1 MPRGVPLTPPELADA
16 LAVFLRTG
24 SFTQAAAAIGKDA
37 SGVARA
43 LRRHPSDPE
52 RSRVYARELE
62 SVMGEAARLQRVALR
77 MLRPMLADKDAK
89 VAQGAVAQVNDTSRA
104 AGTART
110 ALAKLTG
117 EHAADAVAVTL
128 TSETPAV
135 IALRKKVMDAIASK
149 RPL

>member
-1 MPRGVPLTPPELADA
+1 MPRGVPLTPPELGLA
-16 LAVFLRTG
+16 LDVYLRTG

-43 LRRHPSDPE
+43 LRRHPSGPE
-52 RSRVYARELE
+52 RSRVYARELD
-62 SVMGEAARLQRVALR
+62 SVMAEAARLQRVALAR
-77 MLRPMLADKDAK
+77 LRPMLSDADAK

-117 EHAADAVAVTL
+117 EHAAEKVAVEVDDDALLAKLNRL
-128 TSETPAV
+128 TG
-135 IALRKKVMDAIASK
+135 R
-149 RPL
+149 

>member
-1 MPRGVPLTPPELADA
+1 MPGPPITPAELAVA
-16 LAVFLRTG
+16 LDVYLRTG
-24 SFTQAAAAIGKDA
+24 SFTRAAEAIGRTT
-37 SGVARA
+37 SGVSRA
-43 LRRHPSDPE
+43 LRRNHSDVD
-52 RSRVYARELE
+52 RRKVYARELE

-77 MLRPMLADKDAK
+77 MLRPMLSDADAR

-117 EHAADAVAVTL
+117 EHAAEAVAVTL

-135 IALRKKVMDAIASK
+135 IALKKKVMNAIASK
-149 RPL
+149 QPL

>member
-1 MPRGVPLTPPELADA
+1 MPGPPITPTELATA
-16 LAVFLRTG
+16 LDVYLRTG
-24 SFTQAAAAIGKDA
+24 SFAQAAAAIGRNA
-37 SGVARA
+37 GATACA
-43 LRRHPSDPE
+43 LRRNHSDVD
-52 RSRVYARELE
+52 RRRVYARELE

-77 MLRPMLADKDAK
+77 MLRPMLSDVDAK